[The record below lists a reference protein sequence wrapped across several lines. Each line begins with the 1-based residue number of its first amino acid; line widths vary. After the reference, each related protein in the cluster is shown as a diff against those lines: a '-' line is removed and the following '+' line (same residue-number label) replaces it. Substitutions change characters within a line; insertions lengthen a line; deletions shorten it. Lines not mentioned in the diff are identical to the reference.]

1 MNLFDGM
8 DARDAAIDKVEA
20 GSEPRILRQLRQI
33 TLDIAKSRGER
44 GFTTD
49 AVWAVCDHQGLK
61 PDEPRV
67 MGAVIRNLASQ
78 KCITKTGEYKKSVR
92 AECHS
97 RDIPIWR
104 YAQ

>member
-20 GSEPRILRQLRQI
+20 GSQPKTLLRLRHI
-33 TLDIAKSRGER
+33 TLEIAKARGER

-67 MGAVIRNLASQ
+67 MGAVIRTLVNQ
-78 KCITKTGEYKKSVR
+78 KRITKTGEYKKSVR

-104 YAQ
+104 YTQ